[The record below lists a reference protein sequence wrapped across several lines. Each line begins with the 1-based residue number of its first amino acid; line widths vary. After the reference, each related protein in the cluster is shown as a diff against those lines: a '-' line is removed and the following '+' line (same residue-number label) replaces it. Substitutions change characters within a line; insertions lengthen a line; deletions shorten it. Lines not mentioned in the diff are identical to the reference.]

1 MSGNRN
7 KAQPKLGE
15 GVHPPHRRPVL
26 TLETSEAVDLTHM
39 HEGKDPEGAHAPAND
54 LPPVDLQPESQNT
67 GLFHPLYHLLN
78 ASAFWACGLFLLSS
92 LASGMEVS
100 WMAESHSRTE
110 PAWQKTEECNSESC
124 ELIVRHR
131 YQRSRRP
138 QNSSTTW
145 RSPTSGV

>member
-54 LPPVDLQPESQNT
+54 LPPVDLQPESQNS
-67 GLFHPLYHLLN
+67 GSHIYEKKFLVSSCLVS
-78 ASAFWACGLFLLSS
+78 ASIQAASYQLVSLS
-92 LASGMEVS
+92 LH
-100 WMAESHSRTE
+100 HSDS
-110 PAWQKTEECNSESC
+110 Q
-124 ELIVRHR
+124 
-131 YQRSRRP
+131 
-138 QNSSTTW
+138 
-145 RSPTSGV
+145 